1 MKKFLL
7 LLSLLLIP
15 IYIIAQETGG
25 YNSYITAGSNVK
37 FRPYTF
43 DGKTFLVMEY
53 MDHGDCSL
61 PGWPIVKFQLKDG
74 SILKFEG
81 SVSNSETS
89 ASSFLVGHAVINTS
103 STSHCVAMPI
113 TKEEIEAFKKGVE
126 KISINTLPVVYKRS
140 RWSGK
145 KDFGED
151 LNKLFNHL
159 KGDFED

>member
-1 MKKFLL
+1 MKKIL

-15 IYIIAQETGG
+15 IYIIAQDTGS

-37 FRPYTF
+37 FWPYTF
-43 DGKTFLVMEY
+43 DGKTFLVMEFTNNN
-53 MDHGDCSL
+53 GCSL
-61 PGWPIVKFQLKDG
+61 SGFPIVKFQLKDG

-89 ASSFLVGHAVINTS
+89 GSSFLIGHAVINTS

-113 TKEEIEAFKKGVE
+113 TKDEVEVFKKGVK
-126 KISINTLPVVYKRS
+126 KIAINTLPVVYKRS
-140 RWSGK
+140 KWAGK
-145 KDFGED
+145 KDFGEN

-159 KGDFED
+159 KGDFEE